1 MKQRTLAIIKPD
13 SVGMGVAGAIISRWE
28 IEGFKIVALK
38 VVHMTQKQAEG
49 FYHVHR
55 RRDFFRTLTK
65 FMSSGPCVVAAL
77 EGEGVIS
84 RYRKLMG
91 ATNPAKAAKGTL
103 RKKYG
108 ANTQRNAVH
117 GSDAPD
123 TAAFEIGYFFNSL
136 EIVH

>member
-13 SVGMGVAGAIISRWE
+13 SVRMGVAGAIISRWE

-91 ATNPAKAAKGTL
+91 ATNPAKPPISTFTIRCMAFRVTPPVE
-103 RKKYG
+103 
-108 ANTQRNAVH
+108 N
-117 GSDAPD
+117 GSSP
-123 TAAFEIGYFFNSL
+123 
-136 EIVH
+136 